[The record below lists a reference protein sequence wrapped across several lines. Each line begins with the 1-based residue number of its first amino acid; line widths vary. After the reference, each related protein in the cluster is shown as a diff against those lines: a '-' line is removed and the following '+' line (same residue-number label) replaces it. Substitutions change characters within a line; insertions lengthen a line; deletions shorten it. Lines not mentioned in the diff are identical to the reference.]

1 MDSAMRGTPGIIADR
16 IREDISTGAIAGGTT
31 LNQVQLAERFGVSRI
46 PIREALR
53 ALEADG
59 LIRYVPNRGA
69 TVTSFTLDDVR
80 ERYEMRLALEPLA
93 LALAIPR
100 LTDEHV
106 RRAKYELDEMRA
118 EATSKDWGKHHLAF
132 HWALYQAADRP
143 RLLATIGSL
152 YLNMAQTVGTL
163 TREDARA
170 HLAEHRA
177 ILAAC
182 KEGDAAAAVRALKGH
197 LAESLERVLA
207 VIEPASPNH
216 QRPRGARGSRSG
228 R

>member
-53 ALEADG
+53 TLEADG
-59 LIRYVPNRGA
+59 LVRYVPNRGA

-93 LALAIPR
+93 LALAIPN
-100 LTDEHV
+100 LTDEHL
-106 RRAKYELDEMRA
+106 RRAKFELDEMRA
-118 EATSKDWGKHHLAF
+118 EAATAHWGKHHLAF
-132 HWALYQAADRP
+132 HRALYQAANRP
-143 RLLATIGSL
+143 RLLDTIGSL

-163 TREDARA
+163 TRAEARL
-170 HLAEHRA
+170 HDAEHRA
-177 ILAAC
+177 ILTAC
-182 KEGDAAAAVRALKGH
+182 KQGDAADAGRALKAH
-197 LAESLERVLA
+197 LARSLEHVLA
-207 VIEPASPNH
+207 VID
-216 QRPRGARGSRSG
+216 R
-228 R
+228 